1 MTAADARSH
10 LVQLE
15 AERAVAHV
23 EGLDD
28 EIDEWRRRYI
38 ATALSEFASLREH
51 GGPRTRRA
59 LHDGRLGGYDWPS
72 QASTLS
78 RLSATQS

>member
-15 AERAVAHV
+15 AERALARV
-23 EGLDD
+23 EGLEDK
-28 EIDEWRRRYI
+28 IDEWRRRYI
-38 ATALSEFASLREH
+38 ATALSEFASLRAH
-51 GGPRTRRA
+51 GGPRTREA
-59 LHDGRLGGYDWPS
+59 LHDERPGRYDWPS

-78 RLSATQS
+78 RFSATQS

>member
-10 LVQLE
+10 LVALE
-15 AERAVAHV
+15 AERAIARVD
-23 EGLDD
+23 GLED

-38 ATALSEFASLREH
+38 AAALSEFASLRKH
-51 GGPRTRRA
+51 GGPRRRGT
-59 LHDGRLGGYDWPS
+59 LHDGPPGRYDWPS

-78 RLSATQS
+78 RFSATQS

>member
-15 AERAVAHV
+15 AERALTHVDGLGEVQDFVADL
-23 EGLDD
+23 ED

-38 ATALSEFASLREH
+38 ATALSEFATLRAGIAPAE
-51 GGPRTRRA
+51 RA
-59 LHDGRLGGYDWPS
+59 AGR
-72 QASTLS
+72 
-78 RLSATQS
+78 